1 MQSAGRLRA
10 VVRVPRWI
18 FMCPAVAL
26 IASKAHGTPSSA
38 VAAETAR
45 QAGVSARGAQV
56 MPFELSA
63 TPTVFTKTAVGAL
76 QKVVVKDPGD
86 AAQIQLIR
94 RHLSDI
100 AQRFARGDFSGP
112 TEIHG
117 EHMPGLADLKKAKP
131 GEISV
136 HYHDLV
142 NGGETVHLTHQSK
155 LVAAVKE
162 LLDGQV
168 VDHGSSGHESPT
180 KQL

>member
-1 MQSAGRLRA
+1 
-10 VVRVPRWI
+10 
-18 FMCPAVAL
+18 MCTAVAL
-26 IASKAHGTPSSA
+26 IAFRTHGTPSSA
-38 VAAETAR
+38 VAAETQR

-63 TPTVFTKTAVGAL
+63 TTHVFTKTAVGAL
-76 QKVVVKDPGD
+76 QKVVVKDPRD

-142 NGGETVHLTHQSK
+142 NGGQIVYSTHK
-155 LVAAVKE
+155 ANLIAALHE
-162 LLDGQV
+162 WIDAQLS
-168 VDHGSSGHESPT
+168 DHGADAHEGHEHRHGHT
-180 KQL
+180 IDQ

>member
-1 MQSAGRLRA
+1 M
-10 VVRVPRWI
+10 
-18 FMCPAVAL
+18 
-26 IASKAHGTPSSA
+26 
-38 VAAETAR
+38 
-45 QAGVSARGAQV
+45 
-56 MPFELSA
+56 
-63 TPTVFTKTAVGAL
+63 
-76 QKVVVKDPGD
+76 KDPRD

-142 NGGETVHLTHQSK
+142 NGGQIVYSTHK
-155 LVAAVKE
+155 ANLIAALHE
-162 LLDGQV
+162 WIDAQLS
-168 VDHGSSGHESPT
+168 DHGADAHEGHEHHHGHT
-180 KQL
+180 IDQ